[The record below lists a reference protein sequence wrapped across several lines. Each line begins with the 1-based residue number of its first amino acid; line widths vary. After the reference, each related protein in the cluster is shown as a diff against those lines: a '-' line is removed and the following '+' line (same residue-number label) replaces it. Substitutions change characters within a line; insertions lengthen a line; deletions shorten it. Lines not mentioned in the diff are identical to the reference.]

1 MQATGV
7 RQRGMAYGCGT
18 VRVGQGRDVLSG
30 QARVVR
36 HVEQQRVGG
45 WRANHA
51 ANTLAC
57 IAQEW
62 GQIGYPRATMA
73 VGRVVPKTRVKPIK
87 YHMRDMM
94 AQPANTCDRMLIVL
108 TSLQRHHNNES
119 ARLLQYLP
127 LPMLAEGHKAGRQ
140 RADGAGDR
148 TLVALPQTM
157 PSQAS

>member
-62 GQIGYPRATMA
+62 GQIGR
-73 VGRVVPKTRVKPIK
+73 VSKSHDGCRQGRTEDEGEADKVP
-87 YHMRDMM
+87 H
-94 AQPANTCDRMLIVL
+94 
-108 TSLQRHHNNES
+108 
-119 ARLLQYLP
+119 
-127 LPMLAEGHKAGRQ
+127 EGHDGTACKHLRQ
-140 RADGAGDR
+140 DADCVDFSAK
-148 TLVALPQTM
+148 TP
-157 PSQAS
+157 